1 MILKWWM
8 WQFYEYT
15 SSIKIVDAPFSRVGS
30 ILTVLVNFTVIAGV
44 EFRRKHMYNQYDPR
58 MWKIPCQL
66 LDYAKN
72 SLSRKMH
79 SLLTFTIDV
88 AFFHPDL
95 DCKQLRNPTHIKISE
110 SFPKVGRSDTERK
123 NVQFIIL
130 YW

>member
-79 SLLTFTIDV
+79 SLLTFTINV
-88 AFFHPDL
+88 AFFSILTWIVNNYEILHTSKYQNHFQKLADL
-95 DCKQLRNPTHIKISE
+95 IRREKMFN
-110 SFPKVGRSDTERK
+110 
-123 NVQFIIL
+123 L